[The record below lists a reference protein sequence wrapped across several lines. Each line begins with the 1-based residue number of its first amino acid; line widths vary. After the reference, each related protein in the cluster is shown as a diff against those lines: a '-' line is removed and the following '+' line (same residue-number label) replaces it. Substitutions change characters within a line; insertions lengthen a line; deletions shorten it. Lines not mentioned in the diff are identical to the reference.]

1 MVGPPAG
8 YVWGMSESRTFLDVL
23 GIRDADPDKTGRAG
37 EDAGM
42 ALTTTDDHVNR
53 NGSVHGGVIAT
64 LLDAVMGRAARNS
77 LDEGQ
82 STATISMTVTYLRP
96 GKVGEEITA
105 SAEIRK
111 SGSSVVMVEGD
122 VTAEDGEPIAH
133 GVATY
138 TVFDD

>member
-1 MVGPPAG
+1 
-8 YVWGMSESRTFLDVL
+8 MSEKRTFIDTL

-42 ALTTTDDHVNR
+42 ALATTDAHENR
-53 NGSVHGGVIAT
+53 NGTVHGGVIAT
-64 LLDAVMGRAARNS
+64 LLDSVMGRAVRNS

-96 GKVGEEITA
+96 GKVGEEIAA

-111 SGSSVVMVEGD
+111 SGGSVVMVEGD
-122 VTAEDGEPIAH
+122 VVADDGEPIAH

-138 TVFDD
+138 TVLDD